1 MKPYI
6 KYKKKGQFSFNKV
19 KESSE
24 NFFRKKEMIENYC
37 LNNVLSEHKPIDL
50 IVFENK
56 LQFQKFFLLFITLN
70 NFSFVFV
77 LN

>member
-50 IVFENK
+50 IVFE
-56 LQFQKFFLLFITLN
+56 
-70 NFSFVFV
+70 
-77 LN
+77 